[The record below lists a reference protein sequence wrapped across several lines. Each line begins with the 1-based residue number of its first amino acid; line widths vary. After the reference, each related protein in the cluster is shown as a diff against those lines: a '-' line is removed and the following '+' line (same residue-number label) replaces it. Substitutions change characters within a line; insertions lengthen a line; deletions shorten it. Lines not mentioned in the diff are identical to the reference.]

1 MALLFERQ
9 GDGYGVEPTADALM
23 VEPFASIWA
32 RDESPG
38 KRQALRELAYIE
50 FMVSM
55 ARTNP
60 FRQFPEE
67 GRAEE
72 VSRAVMGKPGY
83 EPDGLVRDGMDRY
96 RSLLQDGSTTYS
108 YYQAAKVAAEKMQ
121 EFFRSVD
128 LNAIN
133 PKTLSPMYKPKD
145 LTAALNDTEK
155 VLANLKALERK
166 VEEEFYETVRTK
178 AQKRV
183 PVFANPEVLR
193 DAKRS

>member
-9 GDGYGVEPTADALM
+9 GDGYQVEPTADALM
-23 VEPFASIWA
+23 VEPFSAILA
-32 RDESPG
+32 RDTSPG
-38 KRQALRELAYIE
+38 KRVALQELAYIE

-60 FRQFPEE
+60 FRQFPE
-67 GRAEE
+67 GSRAEE

-83 EPDGLVRDGMDRY
+83 EPDDLVWEGMDRY
-96 RSLLQDGSTTYS
+96 RSMLQDGSTTYS

-133 PKTLSPMYKPKD
+133 PKTLCPLYKPKD
-145 LTAALNDTEK
+145 LTAALNDTER

-183 PVFANPEVLR
+183 SVFANPEVLR
-193 DAKRS
+193 DAKRR